1 MKESQNVKIG
11 TEILIMS
18 FVVIYGF
25 LNFFVCN
32 LLWYSFIFFIVFK
45 KCSAPAKFPI
55 LSYSISFKIYSSG
68 IF

>member
-32 LLWYSFIFFIVFK
+32 LL
-45 KCSAPAKFPI
+45 
-55 LSYSISFKIYSSG
+55 
-68 IF
+68 